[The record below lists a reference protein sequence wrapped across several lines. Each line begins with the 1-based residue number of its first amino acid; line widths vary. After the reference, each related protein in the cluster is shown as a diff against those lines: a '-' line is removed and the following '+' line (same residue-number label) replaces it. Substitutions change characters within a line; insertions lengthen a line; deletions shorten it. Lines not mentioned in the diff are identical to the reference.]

1 LEEIIFFSAL
11 IGLVP
16 QGSIS
21 KKPWLLILTSNGK
34 THFLKKYYQSTAIF
48 RLVKER
54 ILMSKNK
61 ILRIIPIG
69 GLGEVGK
76 NMTLYEY
83 GNNILIVD
91 AGIMFPENDMLG
103 IDYIIPDFEH
113 YLKDKRDQVR
123 GIIFTHGHE
132 DHIGAV
138 QHLLEM
144 VNAPIYATKLTLG
157 LLEVKLNRYGML
169 EKADLRP
176 VNAGEQISI
185 GPFTVDFFHVCH
197 SIPDGVGLGIET
209 PAGLVVHTGDYKFDH
224 TPVDNWPTDYAKLAE
239 FAQRGVMALLAD
251 STNATEPGWTPSE
264 RTIEGALDQVFGAA
278 KGRILVATFAS
289 LISRMQQVADA
300 AERHGRKIAFTGR
313 SMVENMNM
321 ARALG
326 YVDFPERL
334 VITLEKSLS
343 MPDNQVVLMCTGSQG
358 EPRSIMGRLAN
369 GTNRKFD
376 IREGDTIV
384 LSSQPI
390 PGNEEP
396 VYRTINQLFRRGADV
411 VYEAIAPI
419 HVSGHASQEEIKLLL
434 HLVRPRYLIP
444 IHGELRMLKQHAK
457 LAKEVGM
464 PKENICVVENGQII
478 ELVNGELR
486 LAERIPGDYIFVDGS
501 GVGDVDRSI
510 VRERESLA
518 QDGIVVVNLVID
530 DQTGQLNGDPQII
543 TRGFILMDE
552 MQPMLDEL
560 KKRIQETL
568 RASDGNLEGQ
578 VLRAV
583 KSYLYEETKRNP
595 YIVVNINRI

>member
-1 LEEIIFFSAL
+1 MTNN
-11 IGLVP
+11 
-16 QGSIS
+16 
-21 KKPWLLILTSNGK
+21 KK
-34 THFLKKYYQSTAIF
+34 
-48 RLVKER
+48 
-54 ILMSKNK
+54 
-61 ILRIIPIG
+61 LRIIPIG

-113 YLKDKRDQVR
+113 YLKDKRDRVR

-144 VNAPIYATKLTLG
+144 VNAPIYATKLTRG
-157 LLEVKLNRYGML
+157 LLEVKLNRHGMAG
-169 EKADLRP
+169 KADLRK
-176 VNAGEQISI
+176 VQAGDRIQI
-185 GPFTVDFFHVCH
+185 GPFQVDFFHVCH
-197 SIPDGVGLGIET
+197 SIPDGIGLGIET
-209 PAGLVVHTGDYKFDH
+209 PAGLVVHTADYKFDH

-239 FAQRGVMALLAD
+239 FAQRGVLALLAD

-264 RTIEGALDQVFGAA
+264 RTINDGLDQVFKAA

-289 LISRMQQVADA
+289 LISRMQQVVDA

-313 SMVENMNM
+313 SMVDNMNM
-321 ARALG
+321 ARELG

-334 VITLEKSLS
+334 VISLEKSLS

-376 IREGDTIV
+376 VREGDTIV
-384 LSSQPI
+384 LSSHPI

-411 VYEAIAPI
+411 IYEAIAPV

-434 HLVRPRYLIP
+434 HLVRPKYLIP

-457 LAKEVGM
+457 LAQEVGV
-464 PKENICVVENGQII
+464 PEENVCVVENGQII
-478 ELVNGELR
+478 ELVDGELR
-486 LAERIPGDYIFVDGS
+486 LGERIPGDYIFVDGS
-501 GVGDVDRSI
+501 GVGDVDRGI
-510 VRERESLA
+510 VRERESLG
-518 QDGIVVVNLVID
+518 QDGILVVNLAINKD
-530 DQTGQLNGDPQII
+530 TGQLKGDPEIL
-543 TRGFILMDE
+543 TRGF
-552 MQPMLDEL
+552 MLPVELEPLLTGLNKQL
-560 KKRIQETL
+560 KKTVRK
-568 RASDGNLEGQ
+568 ANGNLENE
-578 VLRAV
+578 VLRSV
-583 KSYLYEETKRNP
+583 KSFLYQETKRNP
-595 YIVVNINRI
+595 FIFVNINRG